1 MNLHFN
7 SEQGLVLDQA
17 LALYLRQLEQG
28 SAHLTRGEREAQ
40 VALVQELQRGLERAY
55 HPRRRSW
62 GGPKPPPENKW
73 LYRG

>member
-28 SAHLTRGEREAQ
+28 PEHLTHGEREAR
-40 VALVQELQRGLERAY
+40 VALAQELQRGLQQAY
-55 HPRRRSW
+55 HPRRKARD
-62 GGPKPPPENKW
+62 
-73 LYRG
+73 